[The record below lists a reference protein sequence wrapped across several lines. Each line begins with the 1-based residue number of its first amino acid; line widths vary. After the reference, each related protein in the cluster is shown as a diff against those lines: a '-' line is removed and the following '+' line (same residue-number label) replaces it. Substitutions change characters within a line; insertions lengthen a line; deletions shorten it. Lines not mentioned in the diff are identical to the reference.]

1 MSLSRV
7 HDVDELATVSHAARK
22 VSEWTQ
28 RYEESIETAYDA
40 GHSLNE
46 IGNASGL
53 TLEGVRKLLLRRG
66 VQLRPRGRGG
76 AKSER

>member
-46 IGNASGL
+46 IGNAAGL
-53 TLEGVRKLLLRRG
+53 TLEGVRQLLLRRG
-66 VQLRPRGRGG
+66 VQLRRRGRGTSRPG
-76 AKSER
+76 